1 MLQAVMELVK
11 GFSLTFRQMFAK
23 PLTIQY
29 PEERR
34 EPAERYRGLHA
45 LRCYAKGEGDGEA
58 GKERC
63 ISCCLCA
70 RICPSQCIRLVT
82 SGDEKKVVDEYDIDL
97 GHCLFCGLCAEVC
110 PVEAIVLTKR
120 YEAAYY
126 TRGETILHKRDLLSH
141 GEGL

>member
-1 MLQAVMELVK
+1 MLQAVKELVR
-11 GFSLTFRQMFAK
+11 GFSLTFRQMFTK
-23 PLTIQY
+23 PITIQY

-45 LRCYAKGEGDGEA
+45 LRCYPET

-70 RICPSQCIRLVT
+70 CICPSECIRLVT
-82 SGDEKKVVDEYDIDL
+82 AGEDEKKVIQEYDIDL
-97 GHCLFCGLCAEVC
+97 GHCLFCGLCADVC

-120 YEAAYY
+120 YEASYY
-126 TRGETILHKRDLLSH
+126 RREETILHKKDLLNH

>member
-1 MLQAVMELVK
+1 MITELIK
-11 GFSLTFRQMFAK
+11 GFALTFRKMLSK
-23 PLTIQY
+23 PVTIQY

-34 EPAERYRGLHA
+34 EPSERYRGLHA
-45 LRCYAKGEGDGEA
+45 LRRFPET

-70 RICPSQCIRLVT
+70 CICPTDCIRLVT
-82 SGDEKKVVDEYDIDL
+82 SGEEEKVIDEYDIDL

-110 PVEAIVLTKR
+110 PEEAIVLTRR
-120 YEAAYY
+120 YEASYY
-126 TRGETILHKRDLLSH
+126 SRGETILHKDDLLRH

>member
-1 MLQAVMELVK
+1 MSAVTELLK
-11 GFSLTFRQMFAK
+11 GFWVTFRYLFRK
-23 PLTIQY
+23 PVTLQY

-45 LRCYAKGEGDGEA
+45 LRRRPDTKE
-58 GKERC
+58 ERC

-70 RICPSQCIRLVT
+70 KICPTQCIRLVT
-82 SGDEKKVVDEYDIDL
+82 SGEERKTIDEYDVDL

-110 PVEAIVLTKR
+110 PEDALVLTR
-120 YEAAYY
+120 LYEAAYF
-126 TRGETILHKRDLLSH
+126 RKEETILRKADLLRH

>member
-1 MLQAVMELVK
+1 MLQAVLELVK
-11 GFSLTFRQMFAK
+11 GFSLTFRQMFTR
-23 PLTIQY
+23 PITIQY

-45 LRCYAKGEGDGEA
+45 LRRHSDGGE
-58 GKERC
+58 ERC

-82 SGDEKKVVDEYDIDL
+82 SGEEKKVIDEYDIDL

-126 TRGETILHKRDLLSH
+126 RREETILHKNDLLNH

>member
-1 MLQAVMELVK
+1 MIEAIKELVK
-11 GFSLTFRQMFAK
+11 GFSLTLSQMFTRRI
-23 PLTIQY
+23 TIQY
-29 PEERR
+29 PEQRR

-45 LRCYAKGEGDGEA
+45 LRCHPDSGE
-58 GKERC
+58 ERC

-70 RICPSQCIRLVT
+70 RICPTECIRLVT
-82 SGDEKKVVDEYDIDL
+82 KGEEEKKVIEVYDIDM

-110 PVEAIVLTKR
+110 PVEAIVLTRK

-126 TRGETILHKRDLLSH
+126 RREETVLHKRDLLEN

>member
-1 MLQAVMELVK
+1 MIEAIKELVK
-11 GFSLTFRQMFAK
+11 GFTLTLSQMFTK
-23 PLTIQY
+23 PITIQY

-34 EPAERYRGLHA
+34 EPAKRYRGLHA
-45 LRCYAKGEGDGEA
+45 LRCHSGSAE
-58 GKERC
+58 ERC

-70 RICPSQCIRLVT
+70 RICPTECIRLVT
-82 SGDEKKVVDEYDIDL
+82 KGEEEKKVIEIYDIDL

-110 PVEAIVLTKR
+110 PVEAIVMTRK

-126 TRGETILHKRDLLSH
+126 HRHETVLHKRDLLSN

>member
-1 MLQAVMELVK
+1 MIEAIKELVK
-11 GFSLTFRQMFAK
+11 GFSLTLSQMFTK
-23 PLTIQY
+23 PITIQY
-29 PEERR
+29 PEQRR

-45 LRCYAKGEGDGEA
+45 LRCHPGSGE
-58 GKERC
+58 ERC

-70 RICPSQCIRLVT
+70 RICPTECIRLVT
-82 SGDEKKVVDEYDIDL
+82 KGEEEKKVIEVYDIDM

-110 PVEAIVLTKR
+110 PVEAIVLTRK

-126 TRGETILHKRDLLSH
+126 RRGETVLHKRDLLSN